1 MALHWIRIIESGHLS
16 THRLFQLGLS
26 FGVCKRKRRWP
37 SLATM
42 NSFLRGGTDDGELGT
57 TIEWEA
63 CELSQQD
70 YEATVA
76 ALMQGEPFQT
86 DSGHQSWE
94 EWYAELCNDNAV

>member
-1 MALHWIRIIESGHLS
+1 MALHVVRIVDPIGHQS

-57 TIEWEA
+57 TIEWQS

-76 ALMQGEPFQT
+76 AFMDGESYQM
-86 DSGHQSWE
+86 DSGQESWE
-94 EWYAELCNDNAV
+94 EWIEKI